1 MLRSTIGAFALAAT
15 LGLALSGAQAF
26 DESKYPNWKG
36 QWVRIGA
43 GGLYD
48 PDKPPVRGQQ
58 PPITEEYRA
67 IWEKNIAEARNGGQY
82 YNPQVRCIPSGMP
95 RMMIGY
101 EPIEVIVLPEITYMQ
116 MMFNSEFRRIYTDG
130 RGFPE
135 AEEPSYAGYS
145 IGKWLDED
153 GDGKYDVLE
162 VETRGFK
169 SPRTFE
175 GSGLPLHEDGQ
186 SIIKERL
193 YLDHGDKNL
202 LHNDTTVID
211 NALTR
216 PWSVRRSYRRDP
228 DGEWFFIDCA
238 ENNPHV
244 VVGEE
249 FYMVSAD
256 GHLMPTRRGQKPPDL
271 RYFNPARK

>member
-130 RGFPE
+130 RSFPE

-162 VETRGFK
+162 VETHNFK
-169 SPRTFE
+169 GPRIIDP
-175 GSGLPLHEDGQ
+175 SGIPLHKDNQ
-186 SIIKERL
+186 SIIKERI
-193 YLDHGDKNL
+193 YLDKADPNVL
-202 LHNDTTVID
+202 RDQITVID
-211 NALTR
+211 HAFTK
-216 PWSVRRSYRRDP
+216 PWTVTRSYQRAAKTVWTEHSC
-228 DGEWFFIDCA
+228 G
-238 ENNPHV
+238 ENNDWIFIE
-244 VVGEE
+244 GES
-249 FYMVSAD
+249 YMVGID
-256 GHLMPTRRGQKPPDL
+256 GKLYPSRKDQPPPDL
-271 RYFNPARK
+271 RYFGASRK

>member
-1 MLRSTIGAFALAAT
+1 MLRNTIGAFAVVAT

-162 VETRGFK
+162 VETRNFK
-169 SPRTFE
+169 GPRIIDP
-175 GSGLPLHEDGQ
+175 SGIPLHKDNQ
-186 SIIKERL
+186 SIIKERI
-193 YLDHGDKNL
+193 YLDKADPNVL
-202 LHNDTTVID
+202 RDQITVID
-211 NALTR
+211 HAFTK
-216 PWSVRRSYRRDP
+216 PWTVTRSYQRAAKTVWTEHSC
-228 DGEWFFIDCA
+228 G
-238 ENNPHV
+238 ENNDWIFIE
-244 VVGEE
+244 GES
-249 FYMVSAD
+249 YMVGID
-256 GHLMPTRRGQKPPDL
+256 GKLYPSRKDQPPPDL
-271 RYFNPARK
+271 RYFGPSQK

>member
-1 MLRSTIGAFALAAT
+1 MLRSLIGAFALFAT
-15 LGLALSGAQAF
+15 LGLAVSESRAF

-48 PDKPPVRGQQ
+48 PDKPPGRGQQ

-67 IWEKNIAEARNGGQY
+67 IWEKNIAEARAGGQY

-130 RGFPE
+130 RGFPKD
-135 AEEPSYAGYS
+135 EEPSYAGYS

-162 VETRGFK
+162 VETRNFK
-169 SPRTFE
+169 GPRIIDP
-175 GSGLPLHEDGQ
+175 SGIPLHKDNQ
-186 SIIKERL
+186 SIIKERIS
-193 YLDHGDKNL
+193 LDKADPNVL
-202 LHNDTTVID
+202 RDQITVID
-211 NALTR
+211 HAFTKPWTVTR
-216 PWSVRRSYRRDP
+216 SFHREAKTVWTEHSCGENNDWVFI
-228 DGEWFFIDCA
+228 DGESYLIAIDG
-238 ENNPHV
+238 N
-244 VVGEE
+244 
-249 FYMVSAD
+249 
-256 GHLMPTRRGQKPPDL
+256 LMPSRKGQQPPDL
-271 RYFNPARK
+271 RHFEGAK

>member
-1 MLRSTIGAFALAAT
+1 MLRNLIGAFALVAT
-15 LGLALSGAQAF
+15 LGLAVSQSQAF

-48 PDKPPVRGQQ
+48 PDKPPGRGQQ

-67 IWEKNIAEARNGGQY
+67 IWEKNIAEARAGGQY

-101 EPIEVIVLPEITYMQ
+101 EPIEVIVLPDITYMQ

-130 RGFPE
+130 RAFPE
-135 AEEPSYAGYS
+135 NEEPAFAGYS

-162 VETRGFK
+162 VETRNFK
-169 SPRTFE
+169 GPRIIDP
-175 GSGLPLHEDGQ
+175 SGIPLHKDNQ
-186 SIIKERL
+186 SIIKERI
-193 YLDHGDKNL
+193 YQDKADPNVL
-202 LHNDTTVID
+202 RDQITVID
-211 NALTR
+211 HAFTKPWTVTR
-216 PWSVRRSYRRDP
+216 SFHRDAKTVWTEHSCGENNDWVFI
-228 DGEWFFIDCA
+228 DGES
-238 ENNPHV
+238 
-244 VVGEE
+244 
-249 FYMVSAD
+249 YMVDID
-256 GHLMPTRRGQKPPDL
+256 GKLAPSRKGQAPPDM
-271 RYFNPARK
+271 RHFEGAK

>member
-1 MLRSTIGAFALAAT
+1 MLRSLIGAFALIAT
-15 LGLALSGAQAF
+15 LGLAVSESRAF

-48 PDKPPVRGQQ
+48 PDKPPGRGQQ

-67 IWEKNIAEARNGGQY
+67 IWEKNIAEARAGGQY

-101 EPIEVIVLPEITYMQ
+101 EPIEVIVLPDITYMQ

-135 AEEPSYAGYS
+135 NEEPAYAGYS

-162 VETRGFK
+162 VETRNFK
-169 SPRTFE
+169 GPRIIDP
-175 GSGLPLHEDGQ
+175 SGIPLHKDNQ
-186 SIIKERL
+186 SIIKERIS
-193 YLDHGDKNL
+193 LDKADLNVL
-202 LHNDTTVID
+202 RDQITVVD
-211 NALTR
+211 HAFTKPWTVTR
-216 PWSVRRSYRRDP
+216 SFHREAKTVWTEHSC
-228 DGEWFFIDCA
+228 G
-238 ENNPHV
+238 ENNDWV
-244 VVGEE
+244 FIEGES
-249 FYMVSAD
+249 YMVDID
-256 GHLMPTRRGQKPPDL
+256 GKLAPSRKGQQPPDM
-271 RYFNPARK
+271 RHFEGAK

>member
-1 MLRSTIGAFALAAT
+1 MLRSLIGAFALFAT
-15 LGLALSGAQAF
+15 LGLAVSESRAF

-48 PDKPPVRGQQ
+48 PDKPPGRGQQ

-67 IWEKNIAEARNGGQY
+67 IWEKNIAEARAGGQY

-135 AEEPSYAGYS
+135 NEEPAYAGYS

-162 VETRGFK
+162 VETRNFK
-169 SPRTFE
+169 GPRIIDP
-175 GSGLPLHEDGQ
+175 SGIPLHKDNQ
-186 SIIKERL
+186 SIIKERIS
-193 YLDHGDKNL
+193 LDKADPNVL
-202 LHNDTTVID
+202 RDQITVVD
-211 NALTR
+211 HAFTKPWTVTR
-216 PWSVRRSYRRDP
+216 SFHREAKTVWTEHSC
-228 DGEWFFIDCA
+228 G
-238 ENNPHV
+238 ENNDWV
-244 VVGEE
+244 FIEGES
-249 FYMVSAD
+249 YMVDID
-256 GHLMPTRRGQKPPDL
+256 GKLAPSRKGQPPPDM
-271 RYFNPARK
+271 RHFEGAK

>member
-1 MLRSTIGAFALAAT
+1 MLRSLIGAFALFAT
-15 LGLALSGAQAF
+15 LGLAVSESRAF

-48 PDKPPVRGQQ
+48 PDKPPGRGQQ

-67 IWEKNIAEARNGGQY
+67 IWEKNIAEARAGGQY

-101 EPIEVIVLPEITYMQ
+101 EPIEVIVLPDITYMQ

-135 AEEPSYAGYS
+135 NEEPAYAGYS

-162 VETRGFK
+162 VETRNFK
-169 SPRTFE
+169 GPRIIDP
-175 GSGLPLHEDGQ
+175 SGIPLHKDNQ
-186 SIIKERL
+186 SIIKERIS
-193 YLDHGDKNL
+193 LDKADPNVL
-202 LHNDTTVID
+202 RDQITVVD
-211 NALTR
+211 HAFTKPWTVTR
-216 PWSVRRSYRRDP
+216 SFHREAKTVWTEHSC
-228 DGEWFFIDCA
+228 G
-238 ENNPHV
+238 ENNDWV
-244 VVGEE
+244 FIEGES
-249 FYMVSAD
+249 YMVDID
-256 GHLMPTRRGQKPPDL
+256 GKLAPSRKGQQPPDM
-271 RYFNPARK
+271 RHFEGAK

>member
-1 MLRSTIGAFALAAT
+1 MFRSLIGAFALVAT
-15 LGLALSGAQAF
+15 LGLAVSQARAF

-48 PDKPPVRGQQ
+48 PDKPPGRGQQ

-67 IWEKNIAEARNGGQY
+67 IWEKNIAEARAGGQY

-130 RGFPE
+130 RAFPE
-135 AEEPSYAGYS
+135 NEEPAFAGYS
-145 IGKWLDED
+145 IGKWIDED

-162 VETRGFK
+162 VETRNFK
-169 SPRTFE
+169 GPRIIDP
-175 GSGLPLHEDGQ
+175 SGIPLHKDNQ
-186 SIIKERL
+186 SIIKERIS
-193 YLDHGDKNL
+193 LDKADPNVL
-202 LHNDTTVID
+202 RDQITVID
-211 NALTR
+211 HAFTKPWTVTR
-216 PWSVRRSYRRDP
+216 SFHREAKTVWTEHSCGENNDWIFI
-228 DGEWFFIDCA
+228 DGESYMIDI
-238 ENNPHV
+238 
-244 VVGEE
+244 
-249 FYMVSAD
+249 D
-256 GHLMPTRRGQKPPDL
+256 GKLAPSRKGQAPPDM
-271 RYFNPARK
+271 RHFGGAK

>member
-1 MLRSTIGAFALAAT
+1 MLRSTIGAFALAAA

-48 PDKPPVRGQQ
+48 PDKPPGRSQQ

-67 IWEKNIAEARNGGQY
+67 IWEKHIAEARNGGQY

-130 RGFPE
+130 RSFPE
-135 AEEPSYAGYS
+135 SEEPAFAGYS
-145 IGKWLDED
+145 IGKWIDED
-153 GDGKYDVLE
+153 GDGKYDALE
-162 VETRGFK
+162 VETRNFK
-169 SPRTFE
+169 GPRIIDP
-175 GSGLPLHEDGQ
+175 SGIPLHTDNQ
-186 SIIKERL
+186 TVIKERI
-193 YLDHGDKNL
+193 YLDKADPNVL
-202 LHNDTTVID
+202 RDQITVID
-211 NALTR
+211 HAFTK
-216 PWSVRRSYRRDP
+216 PWTVTRSYRRDARTVWTEHNC
-228 DGEWFFIDCA
+228 G
-238 ENNPHV
+238 ENNDWV
-244 VVGEE
+244 FIEGESYLVGI
-249 FYMVSAD
+249 D
-256 GHLMPTRRGQKPPDL
+256 GKLMPTRKGQQPPDL
-271 RYFNPARK
+271 RHFEGAK